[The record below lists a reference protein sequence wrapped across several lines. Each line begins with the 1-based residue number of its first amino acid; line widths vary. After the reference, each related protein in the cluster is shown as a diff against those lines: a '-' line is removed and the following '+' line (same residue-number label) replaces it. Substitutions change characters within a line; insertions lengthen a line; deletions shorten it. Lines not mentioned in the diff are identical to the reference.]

1 MVELIEKYI
10 DPAFLWCKKAVKN
23 IGIFFVNAYK
33 FLKRANTDYPRIV
46 KGIISLVLVAAL
58 TFGVVEYTGVTKA
71 CEVHV
76 NGVAIGCVPTDY
88 DVKVAKDL
96 AKKLVYDKSGKNEIE
111 NLSFSNVFV
120 GSRNI
125 TTPENL
131 VDLIIENTPG
141 INKVAVLTVENK
153 LVGYASTEEEIK
165 AMLDELV
172 KSKQNGSNVI
182 SAELHHTVKIFSSY
196 VSNTAFAQGS
206 NLSTK
211 IYEKGVIPLKTIK
224 YETSKKTVKYST
236 TYQKDP
242 NMYENSERTVIYGE
256 NGLNEVVEKVGYI
269 GGKEV
274 SRETVKVTVITEPS
288 NAVVKVGTKPYSKG
302 ENAVGRPSAKGFI
315 WPVDTSVYNVITSY
329 WGDGRGHKG
338 YDIACAKGTKIYAVQ
353 TGTVIESQWSN
364 SYGYFITIDHGNGV
378 TTRYAHCSKLF
389 SRVGETVSQGE
400 NIALVG
406 STGWSTGPHVHF
418 EVRING
424 VPQNP
429 KYYISR

>member
-10 DPAFLWCKKAVKN
+10 DPALNWCKKAIKN
-23 IGIFFVNAYK
+23 IGVFFKNLYNFIKRSNAE
-33 FLKRANTDYPRIV
+33 YPRIV
-46 KGIISLVLVAAL
+46 KGILSLVIVAVL
-58 TFGVVEYTGVTKA
+58 TFGIVGYTGVTKA
-71 CEVHV
+71 CEIHV
-76 NGVAIGCVPTDY
+76 NGVAIGCVLTDY
-88 DVKVAKDL
+88 DVKLAKDM

-120 GSRNI
+120 GSRNL
-125 TTPENL
+125 TTPEKL
-131 VDLIIENTPG
+131 VDVIVENTPG
-141 INKVAVLTVENK
+141 INKVAVLTVDDK

-165 AMLDELV
+165 TLLDKLV
-172 KSKQNGSNVI
+172 ESKQTGNNVI
-182 SAELHHTVKIFSSY
+182 SAELHHNVKIFSSF
-196 VSNTAFAQGS
+196 VSNTAFAEGS

-211 IYEKGVIPLKTIK
+211 IFEKGVIPLKTIQ
-224 YETSKKTVKYST
+224 YETTQKTVKYTT
-236 TYQKDP
+236 TYKKDSS
-242 NMYENSERTVIYGE
+242 MYEGSERTVIFGE
-256 NGLNEVVEKVGYI
+256 NGLNEVVEKVGYL

-274 SRETVKVTVITEPS
+274 SRETIKVTVIKEPS
-288 NAVVKVGTKPYSKG
+288 NAVVKVGTKEYSKG
-302 ENAVGRPSAKGFI
+302 NSATGKPSAKGFI

-353 TGTVIESQWSN
+353 AGTIIESQWSN

>member
-1 MVELIEKYI
+1 
-10 DPAFLWCKKAVKN
+10 
-23 IGIFFVNAYK
+23 
-33 FLKRANTDYPRIV
+33 
-46 KGIISLVLVAAL
+46 
-58 TFGVVEYTGVTKA
+58 
-71 CEVHV
+71 
-76 NGVAIGCVPTDY
+76 
-88 DVKVAKDL
+88 
-96 AKKLVYDKSGKNEIE
+96 
-111 NLSFSNVFV
+111 
-120 GSRNI
+120 
-125 TTPENL
+125 
-131 VDLIIENTPG
+131 
-141 INKVAVLTVENK
+141 
-153 LVGYASTEEEIK
+153 
-165 AMLDELV
+165 
-172 KSKQNGSNVI
+172 
-182 SAELHHTVKIFSSY
+182 
-196 VSNTAFAQGS
+196 
-206 NLSTK
+206 
-211 IYEKGVIPLKTIK
+211 
-224 YETSKKTVKYST
+224 
-236 TYQKDP
+236 
-242 NMYENSERTVIYGE
+242 MYENSERTVIYGE

>member
-418 EVRING
+418 VVRING